1 MSPESWSDAASCH
14 SKAAPTAMFDPF
26 GLGVLTAFAA
36 GIISFLS
43 PCVLP
48 LVPGYV
54 SYIAGES
61 LQHRRRVNMSQRLSA
76 FSMSALFVS
85 GFSAVFLAFGASASA
100 LGQLLIKY
108 RYEANLAAGAIVIG
122 FGLIMLGMLRWAP
135 WLHRDMRF
143 HPRLVGGHPA
153 SAFVL
158 GLAFGFGWTPCIG
171 PVLGAILTVSATDTT
186 ASGVGLL
193 GAYALGLGVP
203 FLASALFL
211 DRAVR
216 LLREVRR
223 LGQLLQ
229 FGGGLVL
236 VALGIA
242 MITDRLSAFSFWLIE
257 TFPAFRTMG

>member
-1 MSPESWSDAASCH
+1 MSDLS
-14 SKAAPTAMFDPF
+14 

-36 GIISFLS
+36 GIVSFLS

-48 LVPGYV
+48 LVPSYV
-54 SYIAGES
+54 SYVAGES
-61 LQHRRRVNMSQRLSA
+61 LQHRRYFSVSRRLSA
-76 FSMSALFVS
+76 FAMSGLFVM
-85 GFSAVFLAFGASASA
+85 GFSTVFLAFGASASA
-100 LGQLLIKY
+100 LGQLLIQY
-108 RYEANLAAGAIVIG
+108 RYEANLIGGAIIIG
-122 FGLIMLGMLRWAP
+122 FGLLMLGMPRWLP
-135 WLHRDMRF
+135 WLQRDVRF
-143 HPRLVGGHPA
+143 HPHVAGGHPA

-171 PVLGAILTVSATDTT
+171 PVLGAILTVSAAGTT

-211 DRAVR
+211 DRAAR
-216 LLREVRR
+216 LLREARR

-229 FGGGLVL
+229 FAGGLML

-242 MITDRLSAFSFWLIE
+242 MITGWLNTFSFWLIE
-257 TFPAFRTMG
+257 TFPAFRAIG

>member
-1 MSPESWSDAASCH
+1 
-14 SKAAPTAMFDPF
+14 MFDLF
-26 GLGVLTAFAA
+26 GLGALTAFAA

-61 LQHRRRVNMSQRLSA
+61 LERRRRLSMSQRLSA
-76 FSMSALFVS
+76 VSMSALFVG

-108 RYEANLAAGAIVIG
+108 RYEANLVAGAIVIG
-122 FGLIMLGMLRWAP
+122 FGLLMLGMLRWVP
-135 WLHRDMRF
+135 WLQRDIRF
-143 HPRLVGGHPA
+143 HPRIFSGQPA

-171 PVLGAILTVSATDTT
+171 PVLGAILTVSAAGTT

-193 GAYALGLGVP
+193 GAYALGLGTP
-203 FLASALFL
+203 FLVSALFL

-216 LLREVRR
+216 LLREARR
-223 LGQLLQ
+223 LGQVLQ
-229 FGGGLVL
+229 PAGGLVL

-242 MITDRLSAFSFWLIE
+242 MITGRLSTFSFWLIE
-257 TFPAFRTMG
+257 TFPAFRAMG

>member
-1 MSPESWSDAASCH
+1 M
-14 SKAAPTAMFDPF
+14 KAVPTAMFDLF

-61 LQHRRRVNMSQRLSA
+61 LEHRRHLSVYQRLSA
-76 FSMSALFVS
+76 FSLSALFVS

-108 RYEANLAAGAIVIG
+108 RYEANLVSGAIVIG
-122 FGLIMLGMLRWAP
+122 FGLLMLGMLRWVP
-135 WLHRDMRF
+135 WLHRDIRF
-143 HPRLVGGHPA
+143 HPRLLGGHPA

-171 PVLGAILTVSATDTT
+171 PVLGAILTISAAGTT
-186 ASGVGLL
+186 ANSVGLL

-203 FLASALFL
+203 FLVSALFL
-211 DRAVR
+211 DRAARLVR
-216 LLREVRR
+216 EARR

-229 FGGGLVL
+229 FVGGLLL

-242 MITDRLSAFSFWLIE
+242 MITDRLSMFSFWLIE
-257 TFPAFRTMG
+257 TFPVFRAMG